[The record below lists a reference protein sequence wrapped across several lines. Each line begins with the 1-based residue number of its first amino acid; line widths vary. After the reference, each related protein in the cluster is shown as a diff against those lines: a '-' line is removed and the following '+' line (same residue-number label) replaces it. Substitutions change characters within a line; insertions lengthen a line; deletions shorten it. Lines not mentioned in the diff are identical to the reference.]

1 MKHEIKKLEKSAVE
15 IVISLTK
22 EEVAPLKKEILANA
36 QKTVEIPGFR
46 KGHAPIDQIEAKY
59 AEGIK
64 EELTDKVLKAYY
76 PEVVKAEELKPVSPM
91 YNVNVKNENEEFEVT
106 LTVDVFPEVQL
117 GEYKGLEIEKT
128 VFEMTDEKLNEEIE
142 RMLTAKSQ
150 LKAAEEGH
158 KAEMGDTVDLAFE
171 GFVDGVAFEGG
182 KADSHELKL
191 GSKMFIGDFEEQLV
205 GYTVGQ
211 EGEVNVT
218 FPEEYHAKNLAGK
231 PATFKV
237 KINAIKVTEKPE
249 LNEEFAKANGYES
262 VEDLKA
268 KKREEVV
275 KRGEENAKNEN
286 RGKLLRK
293 VSEATTVEVPQSL
306 VIREVEA
313 KLADLEQQ
321 LMMQGMDLNGYLKM
335 TGMTMDTIYHQMAP
349 MCENK
354 VKMDLILDKIS
365 RDEKLEV
372 SEDEMKAKTEE
383 VAKMYGMTPEIL
395 KEELD
400 KTKKYESFVNSLR
413 TDLLMSKA
421 IEFIEA
427 NAK

>member
-15 IVISLTK
+15 IVMTLSK
-22 EEVAPLKKEILANA
+22 EEFAPLKKEILANA

-64 EELTDKVLKAYY
+64 EELTDKVLKKYFG
-76 PEVVKAEELKPVSPM
+76 EVVTAENLKPVSPM
-91 YNVNVKNENEEFEVT
+91 YNVNVKMDEETFEVT
-106 LTVDVFPEVQL
+106 ASVDVFPEVTL
-117 GEYKGLEIEKT
+117 GEYKGIEIEKT
-128 VFEMTDEKLNEEIE
+128 VFEMTEDKLNEEIE
-142 RMLTAKSQ
+142 RMLTAKAE
-150 LKAAEEGH
+150 LKDAEDGYQ
-158 KAEMGDTVDLAFE
+158 AQMGDTVDLAFE

-182 KADSHELKL
+182 KADSHLLKL
-191 GSKMFIGDFEEQLV
+191 GSNMFIPGFEDQLV
-205 GYTVGQ
+205 GYTKGQ

-218 FPEEYHAKNLAGK
+218 FPAEYHVANLAGK
-231 PATFKV
+231 PAVFKV
-237 KINAIKVTEKPE
+237 KINAVKLLNKPE
-249 LNEEFAKANGYES
+249 LNEEFAKANGFES

-268 KKREEVV
+268 KKSEEVA

-286 RGKLLRK
+286 RGKMLRK
-293 VSEATTVEVPQSL
+293 VTEASTVEVPQSL

-335 TGMTMDTIYHQMAP
+335 TGMTMDTIYNQLAP
-349 MCENK
+349 MSENK

-365 RDEKLEV
+365 QVENLEV
-372 SEDEMKAKTEE
+372 SEEEVKEKTEE

-400 KTKKYESFVNSLR
+400 KAKRYESFINSIK

-421 IEFIEA
+421 IELIEA
-427 NAK
+427 NVK

>member
-15 IVISLTK
+15 IVMTLSK
-22 EEVAPLKKEILANA
+22 EEFAPLKKEILANA

-64 EELTDKVLKAYY
+64 EELTDKVLKKYFG
-76 PEVVKAEELKPVSPM
+76 EVVTAENLKPVSPM
-91 YNVNVKNENEEFEVT
+91 YNVSVKMDEETFEVT
-106 LTVDVFPEVQL
+106 CSVDVFPEVTL
-117 GEYKGLEIEKT
+117 GEYKGIEIEKT
-128 VFEMTDEKLNEEIE
+128 VFEMTEDKLNEEIE
-142 RMLTAKSQ
+142 RMLTAKAE
-150 LKAAEEGH
+150 LKDAEDGYQ
-158 KAEMGDTVDLAFE
+158 AQMGDTVDLAFE

-182 KADSHELKL
+182 KADSHLLKL
-191 GSKMFIGDFEEQLV
+191 GSNMFIPGFEDQLV
-205 GYTVGQ
+205 GYTKGQ

-218 FPEEYHAKNLAGK
+218 FPAEYHAANLAGK
-231 PATFKV
+231 PAVFKV
-237 KINAIKVTEKPE
+237 KINAVKLLNKPE
-249 LNEEFAKANGYES
+249 LNEEFAKENGFES
-262 VEDLKA
+262 VEDLKT
-268 KKREEVV
+268 KKSEEVA

-286 RGKLLRK
+286 RGKMLRK
-293 VSEATTVEVPQSL
+293 VTEASTVEVPQSL

-335 TGMTMDTIYHQMAP
+335 TGMTMDTIYNQLAP
-349 MCENK
+349 MSENK

-365 RDEKLEV
+365 QVENLEV
-372 SEDEMKAKTEE
+372 SEDEVKEKTEE

-400 KTKKYESFVNSLR
+400 KTKRYESFINSIK

-421 IEFIEA
+421 IELIEA
-427 NAK
+427 NVK

>member
-15 IVISLTK
+15 VVMTLSK
-22 EEVAPLKKEILANA
+22 EEYSPLRKEILNNA

-64 EELTDKVLKAYY
+64 EELTDKVLKKYFA
-76 PEVVKAEELKPVSPM
+76 EVVKAEELKPVSPM
-91 YNVNVKNENEEFEVT
+91 YNVNVKMEEEAFEVT
-106 LTVDVFPEVQL
+106 FSVDVFPEVTL
-117 GEYKGLEIEKT
+117 GEYKGIEIEKT
-128 VFEMTDEKLNEEIE
+128 TFEMTEDKLNEEIE
-142 RMLTAKSQ
+142 RMLTAKAE
-150 LKAAEEGH
+150 LKDAEEGH

-171 GFVDGVAFEGG
+171 GFVDGVPFEGG
-182 KADSHELKL
+182 KADSHLLKL
-191 GSKMFIGDFEEQLV
+191 GSKMFIDTFEEQLV

-211 EGEVNVT
+211 EGEINVT
-218 FPEEYHAKNLAGK
+218 FPAEYHAANLAGK

-237 KINAIKVTEKPE
+237 KINAIKLLNKPE
-249 LNEEFAKANGYES
+249 LTEEFAKENGFES

-268 KKREEVV
+268 KKSEEVA

-286 RGKLLRK
+286 RGKMLRK
-293 VSEATTVEVPQSL
+293 ITEASTVEVPQSL

-335 TGMTMDTIYHQMAP
+335 TGMTMDTIYTQLAP
-349 MCENK
+349 MSENK
-354 VKMDLILDKIS
+354 VKMDLILDKIATE
-365 RDEKLEV
+365 EKLEV
-372 SEDEMKAKTEE
+372 SEEEIAEKTAE

-400 KTKKYESFVNSLR
+400 KTKKYDSFVNSLK

-421 IEFIEA
+421 IELIEA
-427 NAK
+427 NVK

>member
-268 KKREEVV
+268 KKREEVI

>member
-76 PEVVKAEELKPVSPM
+76 PEVVKAEGLKPVSPM

-262 VEDLKA
+262 VEDLKV

-383 VAKMYGMTPEIL
+383 VAKMYGMTPEVL

>member
-15 IVISLTK
+15 VVMTLSK
-22 EEVAPLKKEILANA
+22 EEYSPLRKEILNNA

-46 KGHAPIDQIEAKY
+46 KGHAPLDQIEAKY

-64 EELTDKVLKAYY
+64 EELTDKVLKKYFA
-76 PEVVKAEELKPVSPM
+76 EVVKAEELKPVSPM
-91 YNVNVKNENEEFEVT
+91 YNVNVKMEEEAFEVT
-106 LTVDVFPEVQL
+106 FSVDVFPEVTL
-117 GEYKGLEIEKT
+117 GEYKGIEIEKIT
-128 VFEMTDEKLNEEIE
+128 FEMTEDKLNEEIE
-142 RMLTAKSQ
+142 RMLTAKAE
-150 LKAAEEGH
+150 LKDAEEGH

-171 GFVDGVAFEGG
+171 GFVDGVPFEGG
-182 KADSHELKL
+182 KADSHLLKL
-191 GSKMFIGDFEEQLV
+191 GSKMFIDTFEEQLV

-211 EGEVNVT
+211 EGEINVT
-218 FPEEYHAKNLAGK
+218 FPAEYHAANLAGK

-237 KINAIKVTEKPE
+237 KINSIKLLNKPE
-249 LNEEFAKANGYES
+249 LTEEFAKENGFES

-268 KKREEVV
+268 KKSEEVA

-286 RGKLLRK
+286 RGKMLRK
-293 VSEATTVEVPQSL
+293 ITEASTVEVPQSL

-335 TGMTMDTIYHQMAP
+335 TGMTMDTIYTQLAP
-349 MCENK
+349 MSENK
-354 VKMDLILDKIS
+354 VKMDLILDKIATE
-365 RDEKLEV
+365 EKLEV
-372 SEDEMKAKTEE
+372 SEEEIAEKTAE

-400 KTKKYESFVNSLR
+400 KTKKYDSFINSLK

-421 IEFIEA
+421 IELIEA
-427 NAK
+427 NVK